1 MYIRY
6 IQRFVESLGDR
17 IRDISNISIK
27 REELLSWKDSGS
39 SLRRRVHPSLLLY
52 TVVVGQTQVGV
63 PFLPEAPLALR
74 LWSRFIPKTI

>member
-27 REELLSWKDSGS
+27 RGIVVLERQRFLSEGASPPFSPPVYGSGWSNPSRGALSAGGTS
-39 SLRRRVHPSLLLY
+39 SFTSL
-52 TVVVGQTQVGV
+52 V
-63 PFLPEAPLALR
+63 
-74 LWSRFIPKTI
+74 